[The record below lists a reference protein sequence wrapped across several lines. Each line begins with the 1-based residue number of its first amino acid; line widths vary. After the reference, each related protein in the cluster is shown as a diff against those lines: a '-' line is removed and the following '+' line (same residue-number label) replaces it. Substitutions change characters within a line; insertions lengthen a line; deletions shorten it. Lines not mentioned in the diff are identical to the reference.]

1 MFLAGHFS
9 ANSALAADYSTS
21 LVTTDV
27 AAHPGTFTNSLVFS
41 AGCHSGYNIVD
52 ADGVPGLTLGL
63 DWAQEMAQQKAILIA
78 GTGYQ
83 YADTNFLAYSA
94 KIYTM
99 FAAELRAGSV
109 GTPVAIG
116 QALVKAK
123 QDYLESLSTRRRHR
137 PEGRSSS
144 RRCTACR

>member
-1 MFLAGHFS
+1 
-9 ANSALAADYSTS
+9 S
-21 LVTTDV
+21 LLTTDV

-52 ADGVPGLTLGL
+52 GDAVPGLTLTL
-63 DWAQEMAQQKAILIA
+63 DWAQEMAQQKAVLIA

-83 YADTNFLAYSA
+83 YADTNFLAFSA
-94 KIYTM
+94 RLYTLV
-99 FAAELRAGSV
+99 AAELRAGAA

-123 QDYLESLSTRRRHR
+123 QDYLEALT
-137 PEGRSSS
+137 
-144 RRCTACR
+144 